1 MTTTLGFGQ
10 YLPVFGERETNFR
23 TIERIVAQGAEA
35 DLLVLPELG
44 ATGYEFR
51 DREEVASLAETF
63 GTGPTSDL
71 LRALAARYS
80 VTLVLGYPERDGERF
95 YNSCMLATP
104 DGSLYNYRKIHL
116 FSRETELFAPGDD
129 PPPVIETPAGRVG
142 LMICFDWFFPETAR
156 LLALGGA
163 QILAHPSN
171 LVLDYCQRAMF
182 ARSVE
187 NGVYSITANRIG
199 TEERAAGRR
208 LTFTGGS
215 QILDTRGNT
224 LASAPRDEEAVGLAT
239 VDVQAADNKQIT
251 PYNHLL
257 GSRRVDLYGPLT
269 AADA

>member
-1 MTTTLGFGQ
+1 MTTTIGFGQ

-23 TIERIVAQGAEA
+23 TIERIVAQGAAA

-44 ATGYEFR
+44 GTGYEFR
-51 DREEVASLAETF
+51 DRAEVASLAESF
-63 GTGPTSDL
+63 GEGPTSEV
-71 LRALAARYS
+71 LRSLASGYN
-80 VTLVLGYPERDGERF
+80 VTLVLGYPERAGDRF

-116 FSRETELFAPGDD
+116 FSRETELFTPGDA
-129 PPPVIETPAGRVG
+129 PPPVIQTPAGRVG

-156 LLALGGA
+156 LLALSGA
-163 QILAHPSN
+163 QIIAHPSN
-171 LVLDYCQRAMF
+171 LVLSYCQRAMF

-187 NGVYSITANRIG
+187 NGVFSITANRIG
-199 TEERAAGRR
+199 TEERVAGRR

-215 QILDTRGNT
+215 QILDPRGNT

-239 VDVQAADNKQIT
+239 VDVEASDNKQIT

-257 GSRRVDLYGPLT
+257 GSRRVDLYGLLT
-269 AADA
+269 SADA